1 MNVAEHVAHHSSTT
15 PEQLALIGRHI
26 DRLVTV
32 EARISPTSR
41 NVIVNLYE
49 AACAAQGGGPLSM
62 RAAQQI
68 LTHLGPGKTV
78 FLTTGA
84 GDPRYLPAG
93 ETDGPPGVAALA
105 LAIHAATG
113 AVPILFT
120 EEPFR
125 HNLAATTL
133 AAGLGIREPKH
144 ALNTGYT
151 TTVLPLAHDETA
163 EKQATD
169 YLDIYKP
176 AMVISIEKI
185 GPNPQGIAHTSTGT
199 PTASDRARAE
209 CLFDEAARR
218 GIPSLGIGDNGN
230 ELGFGLIADAVA
242 RYKPNGERLCTRVKT
257 DVLVP
262 ANTSNW
268 GAYAVEAALAAL
280 VGKPEIMHSP
290 EIERRMIEAC
300 VDAHG
305 VDGSTGRHILGVDGM
320 PAEASYAIVAMLG
333 CIVRNGVLPGFKR
346 AF

>member
-1 MNVAEHVAHHSSTT
+1 MAVPAE
-15 PEQLALIGRHI
+15 QFALIGRNI

-41 NVIVNLYE
+41 NVIAHLYE
-49 AACAAQGGGPLSM
+49 AACHAQGGGPLSVL
-62 RAAQQI
+62 AARQI

-78 FLTTGA
+78 FITTGA
-84 GDPRYLPAG
+84 GDPRHLPAG

-113 AVPILFT
+113 AVPLLFT
-120 EEPFR
+120 EAQFR
-125 HNLAATTL
+125 ENLAATAL
-133 AAGLGIREPKH
+133 ACGLGIRDPAY
-144 ALNTGYT
+144 ALNTAFT
-151 TTVLPLAHDETA
+151 TAVLPLAHDQSA
-163 EKQATD
+163 AQQAVK
-169 YLDIYKP
+169 YLDTYKP
-176 AMVISIEKI
+176 AMVISIEKL

-199 PTASDRARAE
+199 PTAGDRARAE

-230 ELGFGLIADAVA
+230 ELGFGLIAEAVA
-242 RYKPNGERLCTRVKT
+242 KYKPNGARLCTRVKT

-280 VGKPEIMHSP
+280 TGRPELMHTADT
-290 EIERRMIEAC
+290 ERRMIEAC
-300 VDAHG
+300 VATHG
-305 VDGSTGRHILGVDGM
+305 ADGSTGRHILQVDGM
-320 PAEASYAIVAMLG
+320 PADVSCAVVTMLG
-333 CIVRNGVLPGFKR
+333 CIVRNGLVEGFKR